1 MSFRRRPGP
10 VTGAGLAVGAAAA
23 TILVIATLAGHL
35 TGRQDAP
42 PQPSASK
49 DSSRRPTLGPVRVA
63 VPPEWRRLPVS
74 AARITGIEKQPT
86 EVFDRT
92 PGLSARA
99 VLTVAS
105 PGSPISPSLLPKA
118 LQDAAERPPGR
129 PTTVRLDRQRA
140 WMYHA
145 VPVRRSNETMEIT
158 VLPTTAGLVAI
169 ACIEPPGLA
178 FAAAGGCASELGLT
192 LQRGKALR
200 PTDDLGFRLRLGGV
214 VADLDRERVADRASL
229 RRSRT
234 PRAQAS
240 AARQLAAAHA
250 RAAGALA
257 PFARSDATAK
267 VVASLRAASGG
278 YKALS
283 RSATAYD
290 RAAFA
295 QARRAIDESDR
306 RLTLTLGAFTG
317 GDA

>member
-1 MSFRRRPGP
+1 
-10 VTGAGLAVGAAAA
+10 
-23 TILVIATLAGHL
+23 
-35 TGRQDAP
+35 
-42 PQPSASK
+42 
-49 DSSRRPTLGPVRVA
+49 
-63 VPPEWRRLPVS
+63 VS
-74 AARITGIEKQPT
+74 AARITGIENQPT

-118 LQDAAERPPGR
+118 LRDAADRPPGR
-129 PTTVRLDRQRA
+129 PTTVRLSGQRA
-140 WMYHA
+140 WLYHA
-145 VPVRRSNETMEIT
+145 VPVRRSNETMELT

-169 ACIEPPGLA
+169 ACLAPRLA
-178 FAAAGGCASELGLT
+178 FAAAGGCASELELT
-192 LQRGKALR
+192 LQRGRALR
-200 PTDDLGFRLRLGGV
+200 PTDELGFRLQLRGV
-214 VADLDRERVADRASL
+214 AADLDRERVADRASL

-250 RAAGALA
+250 RAAEALA
-257 PFARSDATAK
+257 PFARSDAAAR

-278 YKALS
+278 YEALS
-283 RSATAYD
+283 RSATADD